1 MIDISKGGDLMIQEI
16 NVQVD
21 KQAIQKHI
29 EKQLD
34 DCIQAHLWFV
44 DAEKVAELT
53 CMSVRFLNEEIFT
66 DPRMRVIEKRKN
78 RKRWWPAQQAL
89 QVISEITD
97 SW

>member
-1 MIDISKGGDLMIQEI
+1 MIQEI

-21 KQAIQKHI
+21 KRAIQQHI

-34 DCIQAHLWFV
+34 DCVQSSLWFC
-44 DAEKVAELT
+44 DAEKISTLT

-78 RKRWWPAQQAL
+78 RKRWWPAKQAL
-89 QVISEITD
+89 EVISEITNE
-97 SW
+97 W